1 MLMAGY
7 IAGAGLV
14 LGTNDTIWQWLFYIT
29 GNVCCALACALIG
42 AAFGPMLDRTSRLLC
57 QIQKESPEA
66 CGGTLDAELVGES
79 SIIHNVIGIVIVV
92 VGAVCVNL
100 KLVSNAICAGS
111 MTVLTLAAA
120 VLVSTCEN
128 LPPLEPPETTIL
140 SNFRALARFYREPR
154 AWLLFPCT
162 LAVGGLSAWHNSTI
176 IYSVQDN
183 LGSFGIIICNLIEN
197 LVVIV
202 AMTICRRRSS
212 RRYTIL
218 TLATAGM
225 LLGICLFYFT
235 KLAESGWW
243 AAVFYVLSGCSYA
256 AYDIAVKPTVSEHF
270 RGDQAA
276 PAFSSLTLQW
286 CLMKAL
292 LYFGIELMGD
302 DGTAGDVLAGIVGFF
317 ALLVVPGT
325 FAADRRLQRE
335 KAKADKAANLN
346 MCL

>member
-1 MLMAGY
+1 
-7 IAGAGLV
+7 
-14 LGTNDTIWQWLFYIT
+14 
-29 GNVCCALACALIG
+29 
-42 AAFGPMLDRTSRLLC
+42 
-57 QIQKESPEA
+57 
-66 CGGTLDAELVGES
+66 
-79 SIIHNVIGIVIVV
+79 
-92 VGAVCVNL
+92 L

-111 MTVLTLAAA
+111 TTVLTLAAA

-128 LPPLEPPETTIL
+128 LPPLEPETTIL

-162 LAVGGLSAWHNSTI
+162 LAVGGMSAWHNSTI
-176 IYSVQDN
+176 IYSVKDN
-183 LGSFGIIICNLIEN
+183 LGSFGIIICNLIWS
-197 LVVIV
+197 LVEIV
-202 AMTICRRRSS
+202 AMTICRRHSS

-218 TLATAGM
+218 TLATAGL

-243 AAVFYVLSGCSYA
+243 AAVFFVLSGCSYA
-256 AYDIAVKPTVSEHF
+256 ANDIAVKPTVSVHF

-286 CLMKAL
+286 NLVKAL
-292 LYFGIELMGD
+292 LYFGMELMGD